1 MVRLIPENNTLREYL
16 AQELVNQNNSMIM
29 SGRTGEYHDR
39 EMTLDDACQFIFHT
53 YTGSNVE
60 LTGRPR
66 QGIQLS
72 PKGYRWMKAYYESYK
87 VESSFHLI
95 NNHLLYFDRYFE
107 WPYYIITKRPRKWN
121 RKPRF
126 GSPQRENVVRTI
138 LCCFG
143 GPDAIELKLLGGDF
157 TQWVKNKKQ
166 HEEE

>member
-72 PKGYRWMKAYYESYK
+72 PKGYRWMKAYYESYR

-95 NNHLLYFDRYFE
+95 NNHLLRISMQKAQTKLVDGYGKER
-107 WPYYIITKRPRKWN
+107 IIKA
-121 RKPRF
+121 
-126 GSPQRENVVRTI
+126 I
-138 LCCFG
+138 LE
-143 GPDAIELKLLGGDF
+143 I
-157 TQWVKNKKQ
+157 
-166 HEEE
+166 